1 VEGDVLDDEDMTNE
15 PEFPEPSAT
24 ENIGQGAATTETIPP
39 MPPPPAIPQP
49 VQRRKN
55 GWAIFGGVVLAAVAA
70 FFVFLIGL
78 FAIVIAIVA
87 GIASGDIDVDVDTDQ
102 VEVSLVP
109 LTIDELP
116 ASITEES
123 GEITVD
129 LTELDL
135 AELQAADAPVE
146 LDVRADFG
154 SITVVVPEGLDVS
167 VEASVDLGDLTV
179 FDNSKDGFDNTIIR
193 TDDDADMV
201 LDLDLNVGKINV
213 VQG

>member
-1 VEGDVLDDEDMTNE
+1 MTNE

-24 ENIGQGAATTETIPP
+24 ENIDQGAATTETIPP
-39 MPPPPAIPQP
+39 LPPPPAIPQP
-49 VQRRKN
+49 VQPRKN
-55 GWAIFGGVVLAAVAA
+55 GWAIFGGFVLASMAA

-78 FAIVIAIVA
+78 FAIVIAIIA
-87 GIASGDIDVDVDTDQ
+87 GIAAGDIDVDVDADAT
-102 VEVSLVP
+102 EVSFAP
-109 LTIDELP
+109 LTLDELP
-116 ASITEES
+116 TSISEES

-154 SITVVVPEGLDVS
+154 RITVIVPEDLDVS

-179 FDNSKDGFDNTIIR
+179 FDSTEDGIDNTIIR
-193 TDDDADMV
+193 TNDDADIA

-213 VQG
+213 VRG